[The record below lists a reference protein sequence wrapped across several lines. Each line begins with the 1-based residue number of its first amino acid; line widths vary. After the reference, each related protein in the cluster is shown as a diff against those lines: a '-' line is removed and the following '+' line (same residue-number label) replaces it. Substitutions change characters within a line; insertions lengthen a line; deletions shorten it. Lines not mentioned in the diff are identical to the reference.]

1 MVVPLLLE
9 EPLEVT
15 ATAAAAGGESLVWR
29 EEEP

>member
-9 EPLEVT
+9 ELLEVT
-15 ATAAAAGGESLVWR
+15 ATAAAAGGDSLVGR